1 MGETTEL
8 WSDEDLCE
16 VVRRELRL
24 LEPEC
29 RSRPAAVLA
38 LLHPDFLEFG
48 ASGRRWDA
56 ASIAELLAQENSAVV
71 SRASNLVPVASRAS
85 DLVPVASQASDLV
98 PVRLARDVV
107 LLTYTAHR
115 PERVSLRSSVWV
127 RHPEQGWVLRFAQG
141 TTVSSPTA

>member
-1 MGETTEL
+1 MRETTES

-16 VVRRELRL
+16 VVCRELQL

-56 ASIAELLAQENSAVV
+56 ASIAELLAQENSAVA
-71 SRASNLVPVASRAS
+71 SRGSDPAPVASR
-85 DLVPVASQASDLV
+85 VSDLV
-98 PVRLARDVV
+98 PVRLAGDVV

-141 TTVSSPTA
+141 TTVGSPTT